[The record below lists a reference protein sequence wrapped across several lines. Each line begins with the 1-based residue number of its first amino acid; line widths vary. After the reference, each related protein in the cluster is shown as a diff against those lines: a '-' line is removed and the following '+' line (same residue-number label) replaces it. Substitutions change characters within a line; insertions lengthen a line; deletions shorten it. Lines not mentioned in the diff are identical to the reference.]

1 MSYEKNFGDQI
12 IIYNSDRKKMS
23 DENFIKVEKIKCS
36 LKGSLQRYDLSYEK
50 STAKI
55 ADMRQK
61 AKNAAMKSD
70 KNKARVIVAQM
81 KK

>member
-1 MSYEKNFGDQI
+1 MSYDENFGDQI

>member
-1 MSYEKNFGDQI
+1 MSYDENFGDQI

-55 ADMRQK
+55 ADMRQE

>member
-1 MSYEKNFGDQI
+1 
-12 IIYNSDRKKMS
+12 MS

-55 ADMRQK
+55 ADMR
-61 AKNAAMKSD
+61 
-70 KNKARVIVAQM
+70 
-81 KK
+81 